1 MMTCHKAN
9 FPHAIQKLATAGT
22 CLVKIIVVKDSFNTA
37 KHSAQ
42 QSVRASLGDLL
53 VT

>member
-1 MMTCHKAN
+1 MQFLSHDA
-9 FPHAIQKLATAGT
+9 T
-22 CLVKIIVVKDSFNTA
+22 CLVKIVVVKDSFNNA
-37 KHSAQ
+37 KRSAQ